1 MEYIKKYE
9 DVKDQVDSLY
19 DTGFIKGE
27 TVGFSELDSLIS
39 FKKGA
44 TTYIYGTPA
53 SGKSEF
59 WWECLINLS
68 KTKGWKHLIF
78 SPETGTPAEIFAE
91 IIHKWSGKPFLD
103 LDGNKI
109 SKMTKAESL
118 RYGLEV
124 SQYFYIMDLGVKD
137 ITLDDFHEAV
147 EKYDVKFDTV
157 TTDPFNEVKHDLN
170 GEQRD
175 MYMARVLGKIRMFAR
190 EYNYHHTIIMH
201 IAREAGAKITD
212 EETGIRFY
220 PPADPRYI
228 DGGETSFRK
237 GEQMICVW
245 RPPYGVA
252 KDGIPY
258 QANEVKIIVQKT
270 KPKGIGKVGE
280 ATLFFDTW
288 KNCYYEELGGIRS
301 YAGKYTIF
309 EKPKVLPF

>member
-1 MEYIKKYE
+1 MEFIRKYE
-9 DVKDQVDSLY
+9 DVKDEVDSLY
-19 DTGFIKGE
+19 DKGFTRGVTI
-27 TVGFSELDSLIS
+27 GFSEIDKLIS

-44 TTYIYGTPA
+44 TSYIYGTPA

-59 WWECLINLS
+59 WWECLISMS
-68 KTKGWKHLIF
+68 KKFGYKHLIF

-91 IIHKWSGKPFLD
+91 ILHKWSGKPFFD
-103 LDGNKI
+103 LEGNRI

-137 ITLDDFHEAV
+137 ITLDDFHDAV

-157 TTDPFNEVKHDLN
+157 TTDPFNEVKHELH

-175 MYMARVLGKIRMFAR
+175 MYMARVLGKIRMYAR
-190 EYNYHHTIIMH
+190 EHNYHHTIIMH
-201 IAREAGAKITD
+201 IAREVGAKITD
-212 EETGIRFY
+212 DSTGIKFY

-245 RPPYGVA
+245 RPPFGV
-252 KDGIPY
+252 GEY

-270 KPKGIGKVGE
+270 KPKGVGMVGE
-280 ATLFFDTW
+280 ATLFFDIW
-288 KNCYYEELGGIRS
+288 RNAYYEEINGLKS
-301 YAGKYTIF
+301 YAGKYVSNL
-309 EKPKVLPF
+309 KPILPI